1 MEKGKKIFLL
11 IVVTLVTVLVALPLM
26 PFSDSKIMAAE
37 TKTLR
42 IGVLVCLTGWF
53 STFDTLE
60 WEEAQ
65 LARDML
71 NERGG
76 ITIKG
81 EKYQIEL
88 LAEDCKSTADGVVA
102 AANKLVYDRKVKF
115 IAGPAAFFSAA
126 AKEVCE
132 PEKILRAISFATNTP
147 GELGKD
153 TPYTFLCH
161 NASVEHCIVGV
172 TAMKQVFPKVKTVDL
187 VNADDGAI
195 PYLDPIFRKILQE
208 QGITVVGK
216 IIGYPNEM
224 VDFSPVAAKLSVS
237 KTDAV
242 FFGNGLPEHA
252 AKTLKGMR
260 ELGSPKPLIFM
271 SSGLAE
277 DVKRIAGKETSTK
290 FIIVGPM
297 LGAPDT
303 PPLMAEIQK
312 RLLATYG
319 KERSIHL
326 QIFNSIWA
334 LVKAVEAAQS
344 LDTTVVRDKWEK
356 LNTIETPYGT
366 GHMGGQKTYGIR
378 HALSHPEPYQ
388 ILDNGEAR
396 FGKWVEVRVP

>member
-1 MEKGKKIFLL
+1 MERKKVLFLAL
-11 IVVTLVTVLVALPLM
+11 VVGLVTALVTL
-26 PFSDSKIMAAE
+26 PFVPPCHFQSMAAE
-37 TKTLR
+37 AKTLR

-102 AANKLVYDRKVKF
+102 GANKLVYDRKVKF

-132 PEKILRAISFATNTP
+132 PEKILRAISFTTNTP

-208 QGITVVGK
+208 HGITAVGK

-252 AKTLKGMR
+252 AKTLKGLR
-260 ELGSPKPLIFM
+260 ELGSKKPLVFM

-277 DVKRIAGKETSTK
+277 DVKRIAGEAASTD
-290 FIIVGPM
+290 FVVVGPM
-297 LGAPDT
+297 LEAPGT

-344 LDTTVVRDKWEK
+344 FDTTVVRDKWEK

-366 GHMGGQKTYGIR
+366 GHMGGLKTYGIR

-388 ILDNGEAR
+388 MLDKGRAK

>member
-11 IVVTLVTVLVALPLM
+11 IVVTLVITLVALPLM
-26 PFSDSKIMAAE
+26 PISNSKIMAAE

-252 AKTLKGMR
+252 AKTLKGIR

>member
-1 MEKGKKIFLL
+1 MEKGRKIFLL

-102 AANKLVYDRKVKF
+102 GANKLVYDRKVKF

-252 AKTLKGMR
+252 AKTLKGIR

-334 LVKAVEAAQS
+334 LVKAVETAQS

>member
-1 MEKGKKIFLL
+1 MEKGRKIFLL

-102 AANKLVYDRKVKF
+102 GANKLVYDRKVKF

-147 GELGKD
+147 GELGGD

-195 PYLDPIFRKILQE
+195 PYLDPIFRKILHRLSERNGGLQPGSGKALGFQDGRRFFRE
-208 QGITVVGK
+208 RVTGTCSQDPEGDAGVG
-216 IIGYPNEM
+216 
-224 VDFSPVAAKLSVS
+224 VS
-237 KTDAV
+237 KACYLYV
-242 FFGNGLPEHA
+242 IWFG
-252 AKTLKGMR
+252 
-260 ELGSPKPLIFM
+260 
-271 SSGLAE
+271 
-277 DVKRIAGKETSTK
+277 
-290 FIIVGPM
+290 
-297 LGAPDT
+297 
-303 PPLMAEIQK
+303 
-312 RLLATYG
+312 
-319 KERSIHL
+319 
-326 QIFNSIWA
+326 
-334 LVKAVEAAQS
+334 
-344 LDTTVVRDKWEK
+344 
-356 LNTIETPYGT
+356 
-366 GHMGGQKTYGIR
+366 
-378 HALSHPEPYQ
+378 
-388 ILDNGEAR
+388 
-396 FGKWVEVRVP
+396 

>member
-1 MEKGKKIFLL
+1 
-11 IVVTLVTVLVALPLM
+11 
-26 PFSDSKIMAAE
+26 
-37 TKTLR
+37 
-42 IGVLVCLTGWF
+42 
-53 STFDTLE
+53 
-60 WEEAQ
+60 

-81 EKYQIEL
+81 QKYKIEL
-88 LAEDCKSTADGVVA
+88 IAEDCKSTVDGVVA
-102 AANKLVYDRKVKF
+102 AANKLVYDHKVKF
-115 IAGPAAFFSAA
+115 IAGPAAFFASA

-132 PEKILRAISFATNTP
+132 PEKILRAISFTTNSP

-153 TPYTFLCH
+153 TPYTFLAH

-172 TAMKQVFPKVKTVDL
+172 TAMKKVFPKVKTVDL

-208 QGITVVGK
+208 NGVTVVGK

-237 KTDAV
+237 KADAV

-252 AKTLKGMR
+252 AKTLKGLR
-260 ELGSPKPLIFM
+260 ELGSNKPLIFM

-277 DVKRIAGKETSTK
+277 DVKRIAGEAASTD
-290 FIIVGPM
+290 FIVVGPM
-297 LGAPDT
+297 LEAPGT
-303 PPLMAEIQK
+303 PPLMAEIQE

-334 LVKAVEAAQS
+334 LVNAVEAAQD
-344 LDTTVVRDKWEK
+344 LDTTAVRDTWEE
-356 LNTIETPYGT
+356 LDTIETPYGT
-366 GHMGGQKTYGIR
+366 GHMGGLQTYGIR

-388 ILDNGEAR
+388 MLDKGQAK
-396 FGKWVEVRVP
+396 FGDWVDVRVP

>member
-1 MEKGKKIFLL
+1 MEKGRKIFLL

-252 AKTLKGMR
+252 AKTLKGIR

>member
-1 MEKGKKIFLL
+1 MKMKKNLSLHVAVILVPAFLAL
-11 IVVTLVTVLVALPLM
+11 LFITPYNSSVLAEDAKTV
-26 PFSDSKIMAAE
+26 
-37 TKTLR
+37 R

-81 EKYQIEL
+81 QKYKIEL
-88 LAEDCKSTADGVVA
+88 IAEDCKSTVDGVVA
-102 AANKLVYDRKVKF
+102 AANKLVYDHKVKF
-115 IAGPAAFFSAA
+115 IAGPAAFFASA

-132 PEKILRAISFATNTP
+132 PEKILRAISFTTNSP

-153 TPYTFLCH
+153 TPYTFLAH

-172 TAMKQVFPKVKTVDL
+172 TAMKKVFPKVKTVDL

-208 QGITVVGK
+208 NGVTVVGK

-237 KTDAV
+237 KADAV

-252 AKTLKGMR
+252 AKTLKGLR
-260 ELGSPKPLIFM
+260 ELGSNKPLIFM

-277 DVKRIAGKETSTK
+277 DVKRIAGEAASTD

-297 LGAPDT
+297 LEAPGT

-334 LVKAVEAAQS
+334 LANAVEAAQD
-344 LDTTVVRDKWEK
+344 LDTTAVRDTWEE
-356 LNTIETPYGT
+356 LDTIETPYGT
-366 GHMGGQKTYGIR
+366 GHMGGLKTYGIR

-388 ILDNGEAR
+388 MLDKGQAK
-396 FGKWVEVRVP
+396 FGDWVDVRVP

>member
-11 IVVTLVTVLVALPLM
+11 IVVTLVITLVALPLM
-26 PFSDSKIMAAE
+26 PISNSKIMAAE
-37 TKTLR
+37 AKTLR